1 MTVGAIDDSES
12 KQAGVQQR
20 LSFDSFGK
28 IFKARQIE

>member
-20 LSFDSFGK
+20 LSLDSFEK
-28 IFKARQIE
+28 NV